1 FMADADSILAHLE
14 RVHESLLA
22 IRATAN
28 AAQGS
33 DPRRGLHDE
42 LTHDLAFGFC
52 WMAERAI
59 DQVEEVK
66 TMMREARNAA

>member
-1 FMADADSILAHLE
+1 MADADSILAHLQ

-33 DPRRGLHDE
+33 NPHRTHDE

-59 DQVEEVK
+59 DQVEEVT
-66 TMMREARNAA
+66 TMVREARDAA

>member
-1 FMADADSILAHLE
+1 MADADSILARVQ

-22 IRATAN
+22 IKSTAN

-33 DPRRGLHDE
+33 DPRSSNDDLLHE
-42 LTHDLAFGFC
+42 LAFGFC

-59 DQVEEVK
+59 DQVEELQTLLRK
-66 TMMREARNAA
+66 GGA